1 MAMETEAKF
10 RVESH
15 DPVRDRL
22 GKLGAEYLGRVLE
35 TNRIFDRSDGS
46 LRARGCGLRVR
57 SAESQDEA
65 TRQATMTFKG
75 PVARGRYKSR
85 QELEVTVGDPEVAS
99 DMLIAM
105 GFARIL
111 CYQKRRESWTLEN
124 CRIELDEP
132 PRLGLFVEVEGPHE
146 EAIRSVA
153 AAIGLGDGPHVRE
166 SYVRML
172 MAHCHAHGVSDGV
185 LRLDPSPGSGV

>member
-15 DPVRDRL
+15 DPVRERL
-22 GKLGAEYLGRVLE
+22 EALGAEYLGRVLE
-35 TNRIFDRSDGS
+35 TNRIFDRPDGS
-46 LRARGCGLRVR
+46 LRTRGCGLRVR
-57 SAESQDEA
+57 SVELQDGA
-65 TRQATMTFKG
+65 TREATMTFKG

-85 QELEVTVGDPEVAS
+85 QELEVTVGDPEVAAE
-99 DMLIAM
+99 MLIAM

-111 CYQKRRESWTLEN
+111 CYQKRRESWTLDN

-132 PRLGLFVEVEGPHE
+132 PRLGLFVEVEGPDDD
-146 EAIRSVA
+146 AIRGVA
-153 AAIGLGDGPHVRE
+153 AAIGLGDAPHVRE

-172 MAHCHAHGVSDGV
+172 MAHCDAHGMSDWV
-185 LRLDPSPGSGV
+185 LTLDHPPGS